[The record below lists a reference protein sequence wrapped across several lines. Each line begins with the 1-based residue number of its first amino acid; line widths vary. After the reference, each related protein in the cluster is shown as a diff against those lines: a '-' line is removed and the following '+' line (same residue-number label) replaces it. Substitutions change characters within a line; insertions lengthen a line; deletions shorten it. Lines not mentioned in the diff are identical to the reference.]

1 MKRKL
6 ALVEEEG
13 PILQNG
19 QEWRWTIVDQR
30 LVTWAKASTTNRRTF
45 YEKYRDHG
53 RGDFVPCENKDCQK
67 LLGIGER
74 ALTVNWKIP
83 QRGRT
88 QKQVFCSVKCQR
100 ENLESPT
107 PRLKPVMS
115 SL

>member
-88 QKQVFCSVKCQR
+88 QKQVFCSVKRQR